1 MPSSLQLAQVNQDY
15 YRTMTHIFSIGG
27 GRMRV
32 PAGQKPQTLA
42 IDQAI
47 VAATKKKRPRAL
59 FIPTASEDDV
69 DYCAAFKRHYGDHLG
84 CRIQTLLLYR
94 DRPGVRE
101 MRRRILAA
109 DLVYVGGGNTLRMM
123 KLWRQLG
130 VDRYLD
136 QARRQGAVL
145 AGLSA
150 GAICWFRYG
159 NSDSRNYSNPG
170 DKTLI
175 RVRGL
180 DYVNALCC
188 PHYDAEK
195 NREPSLK
202 VMMRKVP
209 GVAIG
214 LDNCAAIEIRDD
226 EYRIHTS
233 KRSAHVYRVCWSVGR
248 YYKEKLGSDW
258 QPLAELID
266 KRNRL

>member
-1 MPSSLQLAQVNQDY
+1 
-15 YRTMTHIFSIGG
+15 
-27 GRMRV
+27 
-32 PAGQKPQTLA
+32 
-42 IDQAI
+42 
-47 VAATKKKRPRAL
+47 
-59 FIPTASEDDV
+59 FIPTASEDDA
-69 DYCAAFKRHYGDHLG
+69 DYCAAFKRHYGDYLG
-84 CRIQTLLLYR
+84 CRMQTLLLYR

-101 MRRRILAA
+101 IRRRILAA
-109 DLVYVGGGNTLRMM
+109 DLIYVGGGNTLRMM
-123 KLWRQLG
+123 KLWRNLG

-136 QARRQGAVL
+136 QARRQGTVL

-180 DYVNALCC
+180 DYVNALYC

-233 KRSAHVYRVCWSVGR
+233 KRTAHAYRICWSAGR
-248 YYKEKLGSDW
+248 YYKDQLV
-258 QPLAELID
+258 AID
-266 KRNRL
+266 DYQSLSQLTDKSVRL